1 MVYYKEFGQFLI
13 YLCRKRVAHSQ
24 YVSYKNLN
32 FAADTIFASL
42 GIINSGQL
50 DSLNQF
56 FVEYG
61 YWGMA
66 MASFLAGTF
75 VPFSSEAVMG
85 ALLVTTDMNP
95 MLTIISGTIGNV
107 MGSMFNYYIGRIG
120 SIEQISRWMHIKER
134 RLVRTRNYVEKKG
147 SWIAVFSFLPIFG
160 TAISISLGILRA
172 NVWGVIFWSFVG
184 KFIRYVIVASSAV
197 ALR

>member
-1 MVYYKEFGQFLI
+1 M
-13 YLCRKRVAHSQ
+13 
-24 YVSYKNLN
+24 
-32 FAADTIFASL
+32 
-42 GIINSGQL
+42 

-56 FVEYG
+56 FIEYG

-95 MLTIISGTIGNV
+95 MLTIVSGTIGNV
-107 MGSMFNYYIGRIG
+107 LGSMFNYYIGRIG
-120 SIEQISRWMHIKER
+120 SVEQISRWMHVKER
-134 RLVRTRNYVEKKG
+134 RLVRTRDYVEKKG
-147 SWIAVFSFLPIFG
+147 SWIAAFSFLPIFG

-172 NVWGVIFWSFVG
+172 NVWGVAFWSFVG
-184 KFIRYVIVASSAV
+184 KFFRYVIVASSAI

>member
-1 MVYYKEFGQFLI
+1 M
-13 YLCRKRVAHSQ
+13 
-24 YVSYKNLN
+24 
-32 FAADTIFASL
+32 
-42 GIINSGQL
+42 

-56 FVEYG
+56 FIEYG

-85 ALLVTTDMNP
+85 ALLVTTGMDP
-95 MLTIISGTIGNV
+95 MLTVISGTIGNV
-107 MGSMFNYYIGRIG
+107 LGSMFNYFIGRIG
-120 SIEQISRWMHIKER
+120 SIEQIAHWMHVKER
-134 RLVRTRNYVEKKG
+134 RLRKTRDYVEKRG
-147 SWIAVFSFLPIFG
+147 SWLAAFSFLPIFG

-184 KFIRYVIVASSAV
+184 KFIRYLIVAYSAV
-197 ALR
+197 AIR